1 MCVYTHTPEHARVYT
16 HTPEQAV
23 YTMYCR
29 CKTVQDAYN
38 AYRVTDLFTL
48 QRTATQYNT
57 PATYIVSLPYS
68 HIPHTFSLPRA
79 RLQNDTITRTLIG
92 LQYLRAEPA
101 GGRRLV

>member
-1 MCVYTHTPEHARVYT
+1 MARMRVEWAWKREYMLCTVGGRGYKVCVCVCVRVILYMCVYTHTPEQARVYT

-48 QRTATQYNT
+48 
-57 PATYIVSLPYS
+57 
-68 HIPHTFSLPRA
+68 
-79 RLQNDTITRTLIG
+79 
-92 LQYLRAEPA
+92 
-101 GGRRLV
+101 